1 MVASIGAIASASQG
15 VSYYEQDGY
24 YANDDPAHKEASAW
38 NGKGAG
44 ALGLSGPVDA
54 DQFKEI
60 LEGQIPDGSGRRLG
74 RKAKDGSLNHRPG
87 RDVTF
92 SAPKSV
98 SLAALIGGDRRVVD
112 AHDRAVKRTLAW
124 MEKNVLETRLSDP
137 ATGSMVRA
145 GGQKMVAATFR
156 HDTSRN
162 LDPQLHT
169 HAVIANML
177 QGEGGKWRTMANE
190 SLYRAQKLIGMVYRD
205 ELARGLDKLGY
216 GIEKTH
222 ADGRFEIAGV
232 SRKVIEAYS
241 TRRAEIEAAMNE
253 RGLGKS
259 ADNPRLAERAALM
272 TRSHKREVDHEA
284 LREHWKQ
291 QAAELGFDA
300 VSIAAG
306 AMERTAGKANAELP
320 LDSRG
325 TPGEERTAT
334 PAEKAVSWA
343 VAHLSER
350 EAVFSRTD
358 VLAAALAW
366 KPGAVSIG
374 EAERTVS
381 ELQKS
386 GALHAAN
393 LPVRGESLT
402 TDKAIADEKETI
414 SLMNEGQGRS
424 KAPMRARRV
433 DKLLRNGPLTDGQKA
448 AVKLILSERDRVVGV
463 QGYAGTGKTTML
475 NRARALLEKRGYE
488 LKGLAPSASAA
499 QTLAAEAHIETETLQ
514 RFLARNAGIAE
525 GRLTKKGARDMRAA
539 FQKTVLVV
547 DEGSLAST
555 VQTRNLLRIARE
567 LRLPRVVLVGDGKQL
582 DAVDA
587 GKPFVQLQQAGMKT
601 ATMDQIMRQKDAE
614 LKAAVEASL
623 KGDIKKAFEKLG
635 SNVAEVKPDN
645 LPGAAA
651 ARWLKLSP
659 QEREN
664 TGLMAP
670 SHALREQINGIVRE
684 RLTREGK
691 IRGAGDRYRTA
702 RLAGLH
708 ERGKNAGRELRRGR
722 RGFVPP
728 PVQAARRRERRRIA
742 CHGRRS

>member
-74 RKAKDGSLNHRPG
+74 RKSKDGSLNHRPG

-320 LDSRG
+320 LGSRG
-325 TPGEERTAT
+325 TPGEEGSAT

-386 GALHAAN
+386 GVLHAAN

-514 RFLARNAGIAE
+514 RFLARNAGVAE

-670 SHALREQINGIVRE
+670 SHALRVADQ
-684 RLTREGK
+684 
-691 IRGAGDRYRTA
+691 
-702 RLAGLH
+702 
-708 ERGKNAGRELRRGR
+708 
-722 RGFVPP
+722 
-728 PVQAARRRERRRIA
+728 
-742 CHGRRS
+742 

>member
-74 RKAKDGSLNHRPG
+74 RKGKDGSLNHRPG

-98 SLAALIGGDRRVVD
+98 SLAALIGGDRRVVG
-112 AHDRAVKRTLAW
+112 AHDQAVERTLAW

-162 LDPQLHT
+162 LDRKLHT

-325 TPGEERTAT
+325 TPGRANRIAGREGRVLGRGAPVRTR
-334 PAEKAVSWA
+334 SG
-343 VAHLSER
+343 
-350 EAVFSRTD
+350 
-358 VLAAALAW
+358 VLAH
-366 KPGAVSIG
+366 G
-374 EAERTVS
+374 
-381 ELQKS
+381 
-386 GALHAAN
+386 
-393 LPVRGESLT
+393 
-402 TDKAIADEKETI
+402 
-414 SLMNEGQGRS
+414 
-424 KAPMRARRV
+424 RARRRACV
-433 DKLLRNGPLTDGQKA
+433 EARRGIHRGGRTDRERT
-448 AVKLILSERDRVVGV
+448 SEIRRP
-463 QGYAGTGKTTML
+463 
-475 NRARALLEKRGYE
+475 ARREPPRPG
-488 LKGLAPSASAA
+488 
-499 QTLAAEAHIETETLQ
+499 
-514 RFLARNAGIAE
+514 
-525 GRLTKKGARDMRAA
+525 
-539 FQKTVLVV
+539 
-547 DEGSLAST
+547 
-555 VQTRNLLRIARE
+555 RIAHH
-567 LRLPRVVLVGDGKQL
+567 
-582 DAVDA
+582 
-587 GKPFVQLQQAGMKT
+587 
-601 ATMDQIMRQKDAE
+601 RQ
-614 LKAAVEASL
+614 
-623 KGDIKKAFEKLG
+623 G
-635 SNVAEVKPDN
+635 
-645 LPGAAA
+645 
-651 ARWLKLSP
+651 
-659 QEREN
+659 
-664 TGLMAP
+664 
-670 SHALREQINGIVRE
+670 H
-684 RLTREGK
+684 
-691 IRGAGDRYRTA
+691 
-702 RLAGLH
+702 
-708 ERGKNAGRELRRGR
+708 RR
-722 RGFVPP
+722 
-728 PVQAARRRERRRIA
+728 
-742 CHGRRS
+742 